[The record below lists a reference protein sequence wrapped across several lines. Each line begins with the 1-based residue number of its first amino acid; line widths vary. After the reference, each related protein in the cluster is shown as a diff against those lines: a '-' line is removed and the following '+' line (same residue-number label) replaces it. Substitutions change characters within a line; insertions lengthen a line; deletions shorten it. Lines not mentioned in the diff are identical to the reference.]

1 MCFCFCF
8 FFKFTLSSLKNYNE
22 IRSYNALDTDADPG
36 TLPHLIALCDK
47 EAFKS

>member
-1 MCFCFCF
+1 M
-8 FFKFTLSSLKNYNE
+8 KAG
-22 IRSYNALDTDADPG
+22 RSYNVLDTDADPE